1 MWALNALGNS
11 LRDRVYGPELMA
23 RAFARARSNGQRV
36 YLYGGRDQDA
46 LVQLGM
52 NMRGRFPGVNIVGGY
67 APPFRPLSTEERSA
81 VIDEIN
87 DSEADVVWV
96 GIGVPKQE
104 KWMAAMRPHLE
115 APVLVGVGAAFDF
128 HAGLVP
134 QAPPLLQ
141 GAGLEWAYRLAHE
154 PRRLWRRYLRYN
166 PRFVGAFAR
175 QLAARRGR
183 LAALNLDQ
191 RADTEEQSS
200 RGALSRLRLPGR
212 DLKDLLGDAVPATT
226 PTRRSPIA
234 TSSVRSAARV
244 GPWRVLDLGCGAGDS
259 VALFRARDPH
269 VEWVGLDV
277 PGSPE
282 ASDRTRR
289 DARFETFD
297 GISMPFAD
305 GSFELVYCKQ
315 VLEHVRHPERLL
327 AEVYRVLVP
336 GGWFAGS
343 TSQLELYHSLSLWNY
358 TPVGFVEL
366 IEAVGLRA
374 VELRPGIDGL
384 TIMAW
389 RLAGGHRYFHRWW
402 ERNRPSI
409 ER

>member
-1 MWALNALGNS
+1 MP
-11 LRDRVYGPELMA
+11 RDHAHQTLADRYVE
-23 RAFARARSNGQRV
+23 REI
-36 YLYGGRDQDA
+36 GR
-46 LVQLGM
+46 
-52 NMRGRFPGVNIVGGY
+52 
-67 APPFRPLSTEERSA
+67 
-81 VIDEIN
+81 
-87 DSEADVVWV
+87 
-96 GIGVPKQE
+96 
-104 KWMAAMRPHLE
+104 
-115 APVLVGVGAAFDF
+115 
-128 HAGLVP
+128 
-134 QAPPLLQ
+134 
-141 GAGLEWAYRLAHE
+141 
-154 PRRLWRRYLRYN
+154 PRR
-166 PRFVGAFAR
+166 
-175 QLAARRGR
+175 
-183 LAALNLDQ
+183 
-191 RADTEEQSS
+191 
-200 RGALSRLRLPGR
+200 
-212 DLKDLLGDAVPATT
+212 
-226 PTRRSPIA
+226 
-234 TSSVRSAARV
+234 

-282 ASDRTRR
+282 ARDRTRR

-384 TIMAW
+384 TMMAW

-402 ERNRPSI
+402 ERESPLNRALNASARTVRADVRTLNATKLLFCGQFAFLARR
-409 ER
+409 EESTT